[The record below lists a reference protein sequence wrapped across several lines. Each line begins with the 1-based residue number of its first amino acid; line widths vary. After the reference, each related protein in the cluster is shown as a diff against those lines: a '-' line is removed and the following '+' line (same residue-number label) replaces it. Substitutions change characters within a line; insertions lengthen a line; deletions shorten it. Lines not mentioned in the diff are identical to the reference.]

1 MNGQVQK
8 NIASFGS
15 FQSLEHGIV
24 PWPASGALLLGEGE
38 GLTGE
43 RGGTGEEFKT
53 AQHDGE
59 DNARPWTA
67 MSSGLVSRGEMLGM
81 ARLHLGEE
89 GTSSDG

>member
-1 MNGQVQK
+1 M
-8 NIASFGS
+8 ASC
-15 FQSLEHGIV
+15 HGRLAV
-24 PWPASGALLLGEGE
+24 HCCWGRERKGE

-67 MSSGLVSRGEMLGM
+67 MSSGLVSRGEMSGM